1 VTATD
6 PADGRGTLTQCG
18 SNSRFLDLLK
28 GAVMELSNYE
38 LVRYP
43 SGQLII
49 TKSDA
54 KSSFRD
60 VVGVYTSEIEAQR
73 ALERLNGQPGSGE
86 PVAQAAAVLPR
97 VA

>member
-1 VTATD
+1 
-6 PADGRGTLTQCG
+6 
-18 SNSRFLDLLK
+18 
-28 GAVMELSNYE
+28 MELPNYE

-54 KSSFRD
+54 KSAFRD
-60 VVGVYTSEIEAQR
+60 VVGVYASEAEAQR
-73 ALERLNGQPGSGE
+73 ALERLQSQAGTGE
-86 PVAQAAAVLPR
+86 PSVHAPAPLPR